1 MRLSTPFIK
10 LPLRFDVARLRSEI
24 EQFPETEWRA
34 HPQGFLGN
42 SALILI
48 SVAGGDN
55 DDTAGEMA
63 PAPRLAQCPYLRQVL
78 ASFHAV
84 IGRTRLMRLSAGAEV
99 KPHADIEY
107 YWRERVRIH
116 VPIVTDP
123 GVRFNCDGTEIHMGA
138 GEAWIFDNWRPH
150 RVINN
155 SGITRIHLVIDTVG
169 SAAFWHLVSRGGVPG
184 TSQPTHAELVTFDSS
199 PAVKSL
205 TVERVNTSQVASP
218 ATVKAVVHDL
228 LADLRSTGTRNAQSL
243 GLENILFDLAN
254 EWQALWAVH
263 GEAVSGY
270 AHYARLLQNT
280 LRTAGQQ
287 CGETVLPSNGLR
299 AGLILQSYLPP
310 LFGAFQE
317 FLHTLPIPRFSRP
330 LIIVAAPR
338 SGSTLLF
345 EMLSKHPDLWSLA
358 DESHAEIENV
368 PGLAPRE
375 RGYASNALAAA
386 DLTSERRDALLRN
399 FTLQLA
405 NGSGDAFLAF
415 AEIQR
420 PDTVRF
426 MEKTPKNSLRIPF
439 FDALFP
445 DAHYLF
451 LYREVAANLGSMLDA
466 WQSGSFVTYPD
477 LPDWPDRPWSLLLIP
492 GWRQLRNKPLAEIVA
507 RQWQR
512 ANETILE
519 NLASLPASR
528 WRVLDYETLVKE
540 PGNVFARV
548 CAWLGLP
555 AQPDREKALSSSLP
569 YSRYTLSPP
578 ARDKWRRH
586 ESQLSPVL
594 PGTDTLMQ
602 RLKQLGNR
610 L

>member
-55 DDTAGEMA
+55 DDTVGEMA

-78 ASFHAV
+78 ASFQAV

-123 GVRFNCDGTEIHMGA
+123 GVRFNCDGTEIHMDA
-138 GEAWIFDNWRPH
+138 GDAWIFDNWRPH

-184 TSQPTHAELVTFDSS
+184 TSQPTHAELVTFDSNL
-199 PAVKSL
+199 AVKRL
-205 TVERVNTSQVASP
+205 TVERVNTSRVASP
-218 ATVKAVVHDL
+218 ATVKAVVQDL
-228 LADLRSTGTRNAQSL
+228 LADLRSISARNAENL
-243 GLENILFDLAN
+243 RLENILFDLAN

-287 CGETVLPSNGLR
+287 CRETVLPSNGMR
-299 AGLILQSYLPP
+299 VGLILQSYLPP

-345 EMLSKHPDLWSLA
+345 EMLSKHPDLWSVT

-386 DLTSERRDALLRN
+386 DLTPERRDALLRN

-415 AEIQR
+415 AETQR
-420 PDTVRF
+420 PDSVRF

-445 DAHYLF
+445 EAHYLF
-451 LYREVAANLGSMLDA
+451 LYREAAANLGSMLDA

-492 GWRQLRNKPLAEIVA
+492 GWRQLRNKPLAEVVA
-507 RQWQR
+507 RQWQQ

-540 PGNVFARV
+540 PGSVFSKV
-548 CAWLGLP
+548 CSWLGLP
-555 AQPDREKALSSSLP
+555 AQPQREKALSSRLP

-586 ESQLSPVL
+586 EPQLSPVL